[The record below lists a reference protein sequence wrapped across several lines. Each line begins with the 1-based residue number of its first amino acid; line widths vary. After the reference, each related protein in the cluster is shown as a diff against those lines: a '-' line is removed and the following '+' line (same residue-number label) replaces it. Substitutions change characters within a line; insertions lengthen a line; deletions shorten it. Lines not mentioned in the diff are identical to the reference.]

1 MLPPGRKVESQW
13 VDFVAMDYL
22 GGPLNEKFG
31 FFTYGDTDYHT
42 VIKPSFYKT
51 FVTEVLSATQL
62 VVARH
67 LFLSCTMRLTQ
78 PPQS

>member
-31 FFTYGDTDYHT
+31 FILRRFGL
-42 VIKPSFYKT
+42 KPSFYKT

-62 VVARH
+62 VIARR
-67 LFLSCTMRLTQ
+67 LFLSCTMTLTQ